1 LKTRKLIA
9 ALNAKTVDRAAF
21 RQMSEKTVLRAKNSG
36 DCAFMRPFSV
46 KTQSA

>member
-9 ALNAKTVDRAAF
+9 ALNVKTVDRSAF
-21 RQMSEKTVLRAKNSG
+21 RQRSEKTAFAAKNSG

-46 KTQSA
+46 KTQLA

>member
-21 RQMSEKTVLRAKNSG
+21 RQVSEKS
-36 DCAFMRPFSV
+36 SV
-46 KTQSA
+46 SSQTIPAIARLGGL

>member
-1 LKTRKLIA
+1 LTTRKLIA

-21 RQMSEKTVLRAKNSG
+21 RQVSEKTAFPAKIPAIARLGGLR
-36 DCAFMRPFSV
+36 V